1 MVVAVINSLNTK
13 EIFMTNST
21 TNILKSKFGLPL
33 AVLAAALSAAFFL
46 TACGGGSSGGGP
58 GSVPIPT
65 GIEVTTQPRAA
76 YRVGTGFFNPYGMV
90 ITVFYDNHTT
100 LDIPFSG
107 NEHLIDITWGNK
119 SWHDNDGFADVTA
132 EEGKKTITVWYQG
145 FYDSFDIEI
154 VPSTAVVQKLRVHTP
169 PNLLAY
175 FVNDEFN
182 PAGTRV
188 EGEYYFGVYPPSPFW
203 AFLAYDAD
211 LAFQLYQE
219 GGNPDADEP
228 STMTVPGKKDVYVS
242 YEEIRTTE
250 PFSITVLPIE
260 TTHITATPDRVAYFT
275 GDTFDPQSITV
286 MAFNNQGN
294 SYRVLFEEF
303 SVALNEAPVTDNM
316 LLETAGGKVFTVTY
330 EGFEDT
336 VSITVTELALV
347 SIHIKQ
353 SPTTLGYEFGGAVNL
368 SGLELTGLYNNS
380 ASQDIVYGDA
390 EGITMHNPPNMN
402 EAGVYDVYIAYND
415 LITDNY
421 FTITVAEQ
429 APATVSF
436 NTGAG
441 SSDSIPSQSV
451 PIGEKAVAPGIPQAL
466 PYPFSVTGLF
476 RGGDYIF
483 DGWFAAGAL
492 EQFDFSA
499 TAITGDITIQARW
512 VQPEQVALHP
522 NFTFTTTSATDAI
535 PSATIVNN
543 NSAELGRVLT
553 HVNAN
558 PTEEFV
564 FVVDVSAAGTN
575 VIYIPGFAS
584 FALPPTTANPT
595 RTINGHLELRGAFDK
610 PVQRFRL
617 SSNGFMF
624 NVGDGGRFTLGSGIT
639 LQGRHNSTTSSTSIS
654 ARIPELPARGDNNR
668 PLVRVNSGGI
678 FTMQAGSMLQGNRS
692 VLDTTAPGSGA
703 HIASGGTF
711 VMRGGRLDSL
721 GFSDGNSSTP
731 STGGA
736 VHIASGGT
744 FEMRGGEMTWNRA
757 SLGAWG
763 AAIANEGGVF
773 RMSHGWIPGSERGN
787 DGNANLGNSTSTAGR
802 GGVLRHRTNTAN
814 AVSEWG
820 TFNEDG
826 SFTRGGVFASGQIHN
841 RDNGILIVNGQSM
854 TPPATDR
861 PAAFPA
867 P

>member
-1 MVVAVINSLNTK
+1 
-13 EIFMTNST
+13 MTNST

-303 SVALNEAPVTDNM
+303 SVALNEAPVTGNM

-336 VSITVTELALV
+336 VAITVTELALV

-483 DGWFAAGAL
+483 DGWYAAGA
-492 EQFDFSA
+492 EEPFDFTT

-512 VQPEQVALHP
+512 SMPEQVTLP
-522 NFTFTTTSATDAI
+522 SVNFIPTGHTSNSAAVTTTNANNGIFTSIFTHIENNPAEKFVLVVNAASATEVI
-535 PSATIVNN
+535 F
-543 NSAELGRVLT
+543 LT
-553 HVNAN
+553 
-558 PTEEFV
+558 
-564 FVVDVSAAGTN
+564 G
-575 VIYIPGFAS
+575 
-584 FALPPTTANPT
+584 TTATPRNVSG
-595 RTINGHLELRGAFDK
+595 RLELRGAGNA
-610 PVQRFRL
+610 PPQRFRL
-617 SSNGFMF
+617 SSNGLMF
-624 NVGDGGRFTLGSGIT
+624 NVTGANGVLTLGSGIT
-639 LQGRHNSTTSSTSIS
+639 LQGRHDSAGIRDRVPNLPTS
-654 ARIPELPARGDNNR
+654 GNNNH
-668 PLVRVNSGGI
+668 PVVRVISNGRLYME
-678 FTMQAGSMLQGNRS
+678 TGSVIQGNRP
-692 VLDTTAPGSGA
+692 AAGNSGDNR
-703 HIASGGTF
+703 GGGVHVGNNGVF
-711 VMRGGRLDSL
+711 VMRGGSINNNGIETVGANR
-721 GFSDGNSSTP
+721 
-731 STGGA
+731 GGA
-736 VHIASGGT
+736 VFIATGGR
-744 FEMRGGEMTWNRA
+744 FEMRGGEITGNRG
-757 SLGAWG
+757 SLSAWAG
-763 AAIANEGGVF
+763 TIANDGGTF
-773 RMSHGWIPGSERGN
+773 RISHGWIPGNERN
-787 DGNANLGNSTSTAGR
+787 DALRNDNRDAGR
-802 GGVLRHRTNTAN
+802 GGVLHHIGGT
-814 AVSEWG
+814 SEWG
-820 TFNEDG
+820 TFNEEG
-826 SFTRGGVFASGQIHN
+826 TFIRASNGLFASGTTMHN
-841 RDNGILIVNGQSM
+841 RETGILIVNGQSQ
-854 TPPATDR
+854 TPPATNR